1 MVVSASD
8 RSTAENASVASVR
21 LACRLA
27 VSCCVTWF
35 QVFQTGVAL
44 QNLPATVSSVVRVV
58 LESRPRLFTSLSAVA
73 YVALLTGGGGAGRNC
88 CASPRRNGVTDPQP
102 VYIGAGNLG
111 GVCGESPGGA
121 PGNNAA
127 RAASR

>member
-8 RSTAENASVASVR
+8 RSRAENALVACVR

-88 CASPRRNGVTDPQP
+88 GASRRRNGVPDPQP

-111 GVCGESPGGA
+111 GVCRWSKGRVPGTNGGA
-121 PGNNAA
+121 AA
-127 RAASR
+127 D